1 MRKTS
6 GAQNIYE
13 EGHRRIIEFVY
24 DEQENVWVYTIEMPE
39 EERQAPD
46 HFGVERNITINNLV
60 SSLF

>member
-1 MRKTS
+1 M
-6 GAQNIYE
+6 
-13 EGHRRIIEFVY
+13 EFVY
-24 DEQENVWVYTIEMPE
+24 DEKENVWVYTIEMPE